1 MSVRIGISGGL
12 NAPHSPGDY
21 WKWVDLCEEA
31 GIDSIWHSDQLLG
44 PGVEPIAMLAALA
57 ARTKRLRFGT
67 NALVVPY
74 RDPVVVAKQ
83 FATIDFLAPGRLLPV
98 FGVGAAF
105 DPYWAA
111 TGRVSGTRGQ
121 RSNEAITLIRALLEQ
136 DHVSFAGDH
145 FRYEGAG
152 VLPRP
157 NKPLPLWIG
166 GDSAAAIQRSAA
178 MGDGWLGGFT
188 TPSKAQEIVGRI
200 KAALPAAGRSID
212 ADHYGVTVPLRIDAT
227 QDPALLTQLRARLKI
242 ADDIADADLF
252 ATGGAEQVVTLFRR
266 FVAAGISKFVALP
279 IARDPADLL
288 EQTRLLATEILPAV
302 EDR

>member
-1 MSVRIGISGGL
+1 MSIRIGISGGL
-12 NAPHSPGDY
+12 TAPHSPDAY

-57 ARTKRLRFGT
+57 ARTQRLRFGT

-74 RDPVVVAKQ
+74 RDPIVVAKQ
-83 FATIDFLAPGRLLPV
+83 FATIDFIAPGRLLPV
-98 FGVGAAF
+98 FGVGTGF

-111 TGRVSGTRGQ
+111 TGMPPGARGQ
-121 RSNEAITLIRALLEQ
+121 RANEAIALIRALLEQ
-136 DHVSFAGDH
+136 AHVSFAGAH

-152 VLPRP
+152 VSPRP
-157 NKPLPLWIG
+157 AKALPLWIG
-166 GDSAAAIQRSAA
+166 GDSAAAIKRSAA

-188 TPSKAQEIVGRI
+188 TPAQAGEIVSRI
-200 KAALPAAGRSID
+200 KAALPETGRSID
-212 ADHYGVTVPLRIDAT
+212 ADHYGVTVPVRIGGA
-227 QDPALLTQLRARLKI
+227 QDPALIASLRARLKI
-242 ADDIADADLF
+242 PEQVPDGDLF
-252 ATGGAEQVVTLFRR
+252 ATGSAEQVAALFRR

-279 IARDPADLL
+279 IADGPDDLL
-288 EQTRLLATEILPAV
+288 EQTRLLASEILPAV